1 MFNWSWYDMALDAI
15 SLAISPYI
23 ARANKAVEFYT
34 TNYNLTSDT
43 GLMMAIAEGPI
54 LEGTIHSGWSV
65 DSTGSEVVPLPS
77 LNTYDLDNI
86 IGFKRV
92 STINFVIPDNNG
104 NLSVGGVTWSKI
116 NSDSLDELTR
126 LAYVKKSRWIYV
138 DAELTTSEFANRTY
152 RQVGLYSNLKVDTTV
167 VSDPG
172 SKTIFL
178 PSEIKKVEK
187 TVSLYDNRVYD
198 GILEVY
204 QNKSTTTRS
213 SEYKEM
219 FAWVLEF

>member
-1 MFNWSWYDMALDAI
+1 M
-15 SLAISPYI
+15 P
-23 ARANKAVEFYT
+23 
-34 TNYNLTSDT
+34 
-43 GLMMAIAEGPI
+43 
-54 LEGTIHSGWSV
+54 
-65 DSTGSEVVPLPS
+65 
-77 LNTYDLDNI
+77 
-86 IGFKRV
+86 
-92 STINFVIPDNNG
+92 
-104 NLSVGGVTWSKI
+104 GVCT
-116 NSDSLDELTR
+116 
-126 LAYVKKSRWIYV
+126 
-138 DAELTTSEFANRTY
+138 FANRTY